1 MRLCVAE
8 VCECLIR
15 NEERLNELDRGSG
28 DGDCGS
34 TMTAGCTGERE
45 RPLYSIT
52 EGFLNRLYLARVCVC
67 VWNSLARDIRFSFD
81 VVAAIKQRLSAME
94 WDSPQKVLLS
104 LASIVERHMGGTS
117 GAVRPTHNH
126 NHHHF

>member
-45 RPLYSIT
+45 TSL
-52 EGFLNRLYLARVCVC
+52 FNHRV
-67 VWNSLARDIRFSFD
+67 S
-81 VVAAIKQRLSAME
+81 
-94 WDSPQKVLLS
+94 
-104 LASIVERHMGGTS
+104 
-117 GAVRPTHNH
+117 
-126 NHHHF
+126 